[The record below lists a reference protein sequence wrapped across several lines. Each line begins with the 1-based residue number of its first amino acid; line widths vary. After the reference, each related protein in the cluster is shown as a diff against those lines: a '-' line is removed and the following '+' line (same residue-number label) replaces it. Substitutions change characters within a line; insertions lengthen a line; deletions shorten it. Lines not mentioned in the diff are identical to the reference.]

1 MDWEPGTA
9 AAGSA
14 DACLSDVLLGL
25 PPGQAPAC
33 VDSPRDGP
41 FDGPRPFDG
50 LSDGPVDGP
59 RDDGVQTA
67 GAPRFNEQPFTVLR
81 SCAHAGGLGPMTG
94 SPRVRIPVGDY
105 ESNLAAELEYELQ
118 AERAR
123 RVASEQLAA
132 QSELALLETQRRL
145 AEAERRAAD
154 AREQATD
161 YRDKVAEL
169 EERTLCIVCLSAER
183 SRLPACNHLCMCDG
197 CAIKTRQCPV
207 CRRRFRTSKTVY
219 LP

>member
-1 MDWEPGTA
+1 MDWEPGA
-9 AAGSA
+9 AATGTGA

-25 PPGQAPAC
+25 PPGPPPTF
-33 VDSPRDGP
+33 VFDS
-41 FDGPRPFDG
+41 PRPFDG
-50 LSDGPVDGP
+50 SEDGAV
-59 RDDGVQTA
+59 
-67 GAPRFNEQPFTVLR
+67 PRFSEQPFTLAAVLR
-81 SCAHAGGLGPMTG
+81 SCRAHEGGLGPMTG

-132 QSELALLETQRRL
+132 QSELALLETQQRL

-161 YRDKVAEL
+161 LRDKVAEL

>member
-1 MDWEPGTA
+1 
-9 AAGSA
+9 
-14 DACLSDVLLGL
+14 
-25 PPGQAPAC
+25 
-33 VDSPRDGP
+33 
-41 FDGPRPFDG
+41 
-50 LSDGPVDGP
+50 
-59 RDDGVQTA
+59 
-67 GAPRFNEQPFTVLR
+67 
-81 SCAHAGGLGPMTG
+81 MTG

-118 AERAR
+118 AERVR

-132 QSELALLETQRRL
+132 QSELALLETQQRL

-154 AREQATD
+154 AQEQATD
-161 YRDKVAEL
+161 LRDKVTEL